1 MENSENS
8 IIEQVVSE
16 NQPPAF
22 DPTSFISSDAAK
34 DLESIENTETEQV
47 QTESVAQ
54 PERDTPD
61 QAKENKT
68 ESSSVDEESSEDDG
82 FSWDDVE
89 IEAKEEV
96 VEVKAEEVKEEEEDW
111 DEAPQTEAAES
122 NWGEIGAEFGVE
134 ANTREELVARVK
146 DMMENPVKDN
156 DVIKNLQG
164 FLKESDSDLVTA
176 DMKAAGYDDE
186 NIDDTVKR
194 LKDSGLL
201 VREATQI
208 RTQLQTHI
216 KNEKARL
223 RDDKANTEK
232 QAKDAQVNA
241 RKDLQAHIK
250 EQKKFFGGKVTPI
263 EKKEL
268 YNYIVKGDFSEEIF
282 KSHANVAEAAF
293 LWRNK
298 NRIFKMMKTRGVEQG
313 KSSILDNITSPSKNN
328 RSDNSFE
335 TKSEGFDPKSFLS

>member
-1 MENSENS
+1 MEKSENS

-16 NQPPAF
+16 NKEAAF

-34 DLESIENTETEQV
+34 DLETIEQDVAPSEETENVTQQEEAAPLQSKES
-47 QTESVAQ
+47 QTEVI
-54 PERDTPD
+54 D
-61 QAKENKT
+61 
-68 ESSSVDEESSEDDG
+68 DDG

-89 IEAKEEV
+89 VEAKEEV
-96 VEVKAEEVKEEEEDW
+96 VEEKIEEEEEDW
-111 DEAPQTEAAES
+111 DEVPKVEPSSSDWE
-122 NWGEIGAEFGVE
+122 NIGTEFGVE
-134 ANTREELVARVK
+134 AKTKEELVSKVK
-146 DMMENPVKDN
+146 EMMQNPVKDN
-156 DVIKNLQG
+156 DVIVNLQN
-164 FLKESDSDLVTA
+164 FLKESDADLVAA
-176 DMKAAGYDDE
+176 DMKAAGYDEE

-194 LKDSGLL
+194 LKSSGLL

-216 KNEKARL
+216 KNEKGRL
-223 RDDKANTEK
+223 RSEKSNTEK
-232 QAKDAQVNA
+232 QAKEAQINA
-241 RKDLQAHIK
+241 RKDLQTHIK
-250 EQKKFFGGKVTPI
+250 DQNKFFGGKVTPV

-298 NRIFKMMKTRGVEQG
+298 SRIFKMMKTRGVEQG

>member
-1 MENSENS
+1 MEKSENS

-16 NQPPAF
+16 NKEAAF

-34 DLESIENTETEQV
+34 DLETIEQDVAPREETENVTQQEEAAPLQSKES
-47 QTESVAQ
+47 QTEVI
-54 PERDTPD
+54 D
-61 QAKENKT
+61 
-68 ESSSVDEESSEDDG
+68 DDG

-89 IEAKEEV
+89 VEAKEEV
-96 VEVKAEEVKEEEEDW
+96 VEEKIEEEEEDW
-111 DEAPQTEAAES
+111 DEVPKVEPSSSDWE
-122 NWGEIGAEFGVE
+122 NIGTEFGVE
-134 ANTREELVARVK
+134 AKTKEELVSKVK
-146 DMMENPVKDN
+146 EMMQNPVKDN
-156 DVIKNLQG
+156 DVIVNLQN
-164 FLKESDSDLVTA
+164 FLKESDADLVAA
-176 DMKAAGYDDE
+176 DMKAAGYDEE

-194 LKDSGLL
+194 LKSSGLL

-216 KNEKARL
+216 KNEKGRL
-223 RDDKANTEK
+223 RSEKSNTEK
-232 QAKDAQVNA
+232 QAKEAQINA
-241 RKDLQAHIK
+241 RKDLQTHIK
-250 EQKKFFGGKVTPI
+250 DQNKFFGGKVTPV

-298 NRIFKMMKTRGVEQG
+298 SRIFKMMKTRGVEQG

>member
-1 MENSENS
+1 MEKSENS

-16 NQPPAF
+16 NKEAAF

-34 DLESIENTETEQV
+34 DLETIDQDVAPSEETENVTQQEEAAPLQSKES
-47 QTESVAQ
+47 QTEVI
-54 PERDTPD
+54 D
-61 QAKENKT
+61 
-68 ESSSVDEESSEDDG
+68 DDG

-89 IEAKEEV
+89 VEAKEEV
-96 VEVKAEEVKEEEEDW
+96 VEEKIEEEEEDW
-111 DEAPQTEAAES
+111 DEVPKVEPSSSDWE
-122 NWGEIGAEFGVE
+122 NIGTEFGVE
-134 ANTREELVARVK
+134 AKTKEELVSKVK
-146 DMMENPVKDN
+146 EMMQNPVKDN
-156 DVIKNLQG
+156 DVIVNLQN
-164 FLKESDSDLVTA
+164 FLKESDADLVAA
-176 DMKAAGYDDE
+176 DMKAAGYDEE

-194 LKDSGLL
+194 LKSSGLL

-216 KNEKARL
+216 KNEKGRL
-223 RDDKANTEK
+223 RSEKSNTEK
-232 QAKDAQVNA
+232 QAKEAQINA
-241 RKDLQAHIK
+241 RKDLQTHIK
-250 EQKKFFGGKVTPI
+250 DQNKFFGGKVTPV

-298 NRIFKMMKTRGVEQG
+298 SRIFKMMKTRGVEQG

>member
-1 MENSENS
+1 MEKSENS

-16 NQPPAF
+16 NKEAAF

-34 DLESIENTETEQV
+34 DLETIEQDVAPREETENVTQQEEAAPLQSKES
-47 QTESVAQ
+47 QTEVI
-54 PERDTPD
+54 D
-61 QAKENKT
+61 
-68 ESSSVDEESSEDDG
+68 DDG

-89 IEAKEEV
+89 VEAKEEV
-96 VEVKAEEVKEEEEDW
+96 VEEKIEEEEEDW
-111 DEAPQTEAAES
+111 DEVPKVEPSSSDWE
-122 NWGEIGAEFGVE
+122 NIGTEFGVE
-134 ANTREELVARVK
+134 AKTKEELVSKVK
-146 DMMENPVKDN
+146 EMMQNPVKDN
-156 DVIKNLQG
+156 DVIVNLQN
-164 FLKESDSDLVTA
+164 FLKESDADLVAA
-176 DMKAAGYDDE
+176 DMKAAGYDEE

-194 LKDSGLL
+194 LKSSGLL

-216 KNEKARL
+216 KNEKGRL
-223 RDDKANTEK
+223 RSEKSNTEK
-232 QAKDAQVNA
+232 QAKEAQINA
-241 RKDLQAHIK
+241 RKDLQTHIK
-250 EQKKFFGGKVTPI
+250 DQNKFFGGKVTPV

-298 NRIFKMMKTRGVEQG
+298 SRIFKMMKTRGVEQG

-335 TKSEGFDPKSFLS
+335 TKSEGFDPKSFLA

>member
-1 MENSENS
+1 MEKSENS
-8 IIEQVVSE
+8 IIEQVLSE
-16 NQPPAF
+16 NQEPAF
-22 DPTSFISSDAAK
+22 DPTSFISADAAK
-34 DLESIENTETEQV
+34 DLSSLE
-47 QTESVAQ
+47 QTENVETVTDTSSVA
-54 PERDTPD
+54 EEETAI
-61 QAKENKT
+61 QAT
-68 ESSSVDEESSEDDG
+68 ESQEEVVDEDG
-82 FSWDDVE
+82 FSWNDV
-89 IEAKEEV
+89 KEEV
-96 VEVKAEEVKEEEEDW
+96 VEEVVEEKPVEEEEDW
-111 DEAPQTEAAES
+111 DEVPKVEPSES
-122 NWGEIGAEFGVE
+122 DWENIGTEFGVE
-134 ANTREELVARVK
+134 AKTKEELVSKVK
-146 DMMENPVKDN
+146 EMMSNPVKDN
-156 DVIKNLQG
+156 DVIVNLQN
-164 FLKESDSDLVTA
+164 FLKESDADLVAA
-176 DMKAAGYDDE
+176 DMKAAGYDEE

-216 KNEKARL
+216 KNEKTKL
-223 RDDKANTEK
+223 RDEKSNSEKESK
-232 QAKDAQVNA
+232 QAQINA
-241 RKDLQAHIK
+241 RKDLQSHIK
-250 EQKKFFGGKVTPI
+250 DQKKFFGGKVTPV

-298 NRIFKMMKTRGVEQG
+298 SRIFKMMKTRGVEQG

>member
-1 MENSENS
+1 MEKSENS

-16 NQPPAF
+16 NKEAAF

-34 DLESIENTETEQV
+34 DLETIEQDVAPREETENVTQQEEAAPLQSKES
-47 QTESVAQ
+47 QTEVI
-54 PERDTPD
+54 D
-61 QAKENKT
+61 
-68 ESSSVDEESSEDDG
+68 DDG

-89 IEAKEEV
+89 VEAKEEV
-96 VEVKAEEVKEEEEDW
+96 VEEKIEEEEDW
-111 DEAPQTEAAES
+111 DEVPKVEPSSSDWE
-122 NWGEIGAEFGVE
+122 NIGTEFGVE
-134 ANTREELVARVK
+134 AKTKEELVSKVK
-146 DMMENPVKDN
+146 EMMQNPVKDN
-156 DVIKNLQG
+156 DVIVNLQN
-164 FLKESDSDLVTA
+164 FLKESDADLVAA
-176 DMKAAGYDDE
+176 DMKAAGYDEE

-194 LKDSGLL
+194 LKSSGLL

-216 KNEKARL
+216 KNEKGRL
-223 RDDKANTEK
+223 RSEKSDSEK
-232 QAKDAQVNA
+232 QEKESKITA
-241 RKDLQAHIK
+241 RKDLQTHIK
-250 EQKKFFGGKVTPI
+250 DQEKFFGGKVTPV

-298 NRIFKMMKTRGVEQG
+298 SRIFKMMKTRGVEQG